1 MTNGAVRPAPEA
13 PKGSGK
19 CPTNASRDVA
29 SREKK
34 TWVKYDLTAL
44 WASEVKIF
52 TQTDRN

>member
-19 CPTNASRDVA
+19 RPTNAVKDVA

-34 TWVKYDLTAL
+34 AWVKYDLSAL
-44 WASEVKIF
+44 WASEGMIF
-52 TQTDRN
+52 TQTDRI